1 LILLNVFLFLL
12 GLFLL
17 YLGAELLVR
26 GSARLALMLRISPI
40 IVGLTIVAFG
50 TSSPE
55 FLVSFVAAI
64 KGNIGVSVGNIVGSN
79 IANIGLV
86 LGLSALLRP
95 ISHFNQDIKG
105 ELIWMTAVAIVFWLF
120 SLNNVIGFWEGFLL
134 FAGIIVFT
142 LLLVRESMKERKNN
156 TNPDVP
162 NIETGYKFIDR
173 LSKNTKTILF
183 TFTAIIGIIVLAFGS
198 RLTIDSA
205 VLIAEV
211 LGVSQVVIGLTMVAF
226 GTSLP
231 ELATGIISVIKKE
244 NEILVGNVIGSN
256 LFNILGVAGPIALFY
271 PIPLTNRLVWFDF
284 PVMLVFTILLF
295 ALMLWGNRISRLP
308 ALIFFL
314 AYLFY
319 ITFVVIM

>member
-95 ISHFNQDIKG
+95 IKHFNQDIKG

-120 SLNNVIGFWEGFLL
+120 SLNNLIGFWEGFLL

-142 LLLVRESMKERKNN
+142 LLLVRESMNERKNN

-173 LSKNTKTILF
+173 LSKKTKTILF

-308 ALIFFL
+308 ALVFFL

-319 ITFVVIM
+319 ITLVVIM